1 MALKRKRNGAVTAA
15 AAAAAGDRIVSRD
28 LSRDDVRDP
37 SPSTSEALDA
47 AAAYST
53 LIATLKSCG
62 RGGQT
67 CGFQTEERDHSSDDV
82 PNADTERNGGLSNKE
97 DTEPDQSDGE
107 RQDDDGDEILEEQ
120 VDDEDLDTS
129 TVDEFKVHL
138 DYTLGEGE
146 IAELDSAKS
155 KVHVEH
161 IASGFLNSKWI
172 VNKEKFP
179 KAESKLSHYNVKAR
193 LRRQWENVAK
203 RKFGDFQSEHQCQ
216 FYSLCNS
223 YYDILH
229 TRKGGKK
236 LSSETMDACLLHI
249 INHVLKTKDL
259 VSKNNDKLHNREPTG
274 VFDSPRDQGF
284 TRPKVLVLLP
294 MRNLALKLVK
304 RLLALAPPTQKATVD
319 FKQRFFDDFGLGE
332 EDKDDK
338 QASKPADFKFI
349 FDGNNDDH
357 FRIGIKFTRKAVKL
371 YSDFLSSDI
380 ILASPLGLTTS
391 IQEAKADTS
400 KNIDFLS
407 SIEILVIDF
416 ADVIM
421 MQNWSHVVS
430 LFDHINKMPSKQH
443 DTDIMR
449 IREWYLDGHARY
461 FRQTIFLSSY
471 PDAAINA
478 LFFRQCVN
486 HTGKAKLQCR
496 YDGVLSNIMLQVRQ
510 VYERVQCESI
520 TDVDD
525 ARFEFFTKQLF
536 PRIKESL
543 QGGTMLFVRSYFDFV
558 RLRNFLKAESASFCL
573 LGEYTKSSDVSR
585 SRTWFF
591 HGQRRIMLYTERAH
605 FYHRY
610 QIRGIRELIFYSLPD
625 HANFYSEMV
634 NMLGGGQNPSCT
646 VIYSK
651 FDKLQLERIVG
662 TQRAQKLLASKET
675 MMFF

>member
-1 MALKRKRNGAVTAA
+1 
-15 AAAAAGDRIVSRD
+15 
-28 LSRDDVRDP
+28 
-37 SPSTSEALDA
+37 
-47 AAAYST
+47 
-53 LIATLKSCG
+53 
-62 RGGQT
+62 
-67 CGFQTEERDHSSDDV
+67 F
-82 PNADTERNGGLSNKE
+82 
-97 DTEPDQSDGE
+97 
-107 RQDDDGDEILEEQ
+107 
-120 VDDEDLDTS
+120 
-129 TVDEFKVHL
+129 
-138 DYTLGEGE
+138 
-146 IAELDSAKS
+146 
-155 KVHVEH
+155 
-161 IASGFLNSKWI
+161 FLT
-172 VNKEKFP
+172 
-179 KAESKLSHYNVKAR
+179 
-193 LRRQWENVAK
+193 
-203 RKFGDFQSEHQCQ
+203 G
-216 FYSLCNS
+216 NS

-284 TRPKVLVLLP
+284 TRPKVVLVLLP

-486 HTGKAKLQCR
+486 HTGKVFRDARSHLQAKLQCR

-543 QGGTMLFVRSYFDFV
+543 
-558 RLRNFLKAESASFCL
+558 
-573 LGEYTKSSDVSR
+573 
-585 SRTWFF
+585 
-591 HGQRRIMLYTERAH
+591 
-605 FYHRY
+605 